1 MVSSASEL
9 DKITDVTNNNTS
21 RNLRSLKS
29 SSVHF
34 ASFLGD
40 NAFEFYRQI
49 VGYLGDVTGITTEL
63 VSGIP
68 ATKQDQMVDTGEIQ
82 AVFTCGLPYV
92 RKADSNP
99 PLLSLMAA
107 PVMLGA
113 RYCDKPV
120 YYSDV
125 IVRAD
130 SPYQT
135 FEDLRDT
142 TFAYN
147 EVHSLSG
154 YMLPCYHLLTLG
166 ETGRFFAKTVRSGS
180 HALSMEWVEEGR
192 VAAAAIDSV
201 VLEMEIAQRSE
212 RAWSLR
218 VIENMGPTTMPP
230 VAASN
235 GLPDNLSEPLRQAL
249 LNMHTTEQGWTILR
263 EGDVRRFA
271 PVVDADYDPIRHIL
285 QALQEAG
292 VTKLQ

>member
-9 DKITDVTNNNTS
+9 DNITDVAGNNTS

-29 SSVHF
+29 SSVRF

-49 VGYLGDVTGITTEL
+49 VGYLGEVTGITTEL
-63 VSGIP
+63 VSSIP
-68 ATKQDQMVDTGEIQ
+68 ATEQDQMVDSGEIQ

-92 RKADSNP
+92 RKADCTP
-99 PLLSLMAA
+99 PLLSLLAA

-135 FEDLRDT
+135 FEDLRNT

-147 EVHSLSG
+147 EVYSLSG
-154 YMLPCYHLLTLG
+154 YMLPCYHILTLG
-166 ETGRFFAKTVRSGS
+166 EAGRFFAKTVRSGS
-180 HALSMEWVEEGR
+180 HAMSMEWVEEGR
-192 VAAAAIDSV
+192 AVAAAIDSV
-201 VLEMEIAQRSE
+201 VLEMEIAQHPE

-235 GLPDNLSEPLRQAL
+235 GLPDNLNEPMRQAL
-249 LNMHTTEQGWTILR
+249 LSMHTTEQGRAILR
-263 EGDVRRFA
+263 QGGVRRCA
-271 PVVDADYDPIRHIL
+271 PISDADYDPIRHLL

-292 VTKLQ
+292 VTELQ

>member
-1 MVSSASEL
+1 ME
-9 DKITDVTNNNTS
+9 
-21 RNLRSLKS
+21 
-29 SSVHF
+29 SVRF
-34 ASFLGD
+34 ASFLAD
-40 NAFEFYRQI
+40 NAFEFYRQV
-49 VGYLGDVTGITTEL
+49 VGYLADATGIATEL
-63 VSGIP
+63 LSGIP
-68 ATKQDQMVDTGEIQ
+68 PAEQDRMVDAGEIQ

-92 RKADSNP
+92 RKADCKP

-113 RYCDKPV
+113 RYCDRPV

-130 SPYQT
+130 SSYQT
-135 FEDLRDT
+135 LEDLRDT

-180 HALSMEWVEEGR
+180 HAMSMAWVEEGR
-192 VAAAAIDSV
+192 AAAAAIDSV
-201 VLEMEIAQRSE
+201 VLEMEVAHRPE

-230 VAASN
+230 VATSN
-235 GLPDNLSEPLRQAL
+235 GLSATLNEQLRQAL
-249 LNMHTTEQGWTILR
+249 LNMHTTEHGRAILTQG
-263 EGDVRRFA
+263 GVRRFA
-271 PVVDADYDPIRHIL
+271 SVIDADYNPIRHIL
-285 QALQEAG
+285 QALHEAG
-292 VTKLQ
+292 VTELQ